1 LLSFEYTAKDPKSG
15 EQIKA
20 IVQADSESAAAK
32 RIIKEGLTPIDI
44 KLISEGRRKLFG
56 NRISSKDK
64 VLFSRQLATLINAG
78 LPLSQSLRSVAEQTA
93 NSAFTVVINQ
103 VISDIEAGKAFSV
116 ALERHQKIFDKV
128 FVSLIAA
135 GESSGTLGESL
146 ERLAGQQE
154 KDAEIKSKIK
164 GALVYP
170 AIVLF
175 VITGVIVFMLT
186 TVLPQ
191 VELLYKDL
199 NQELPLITSIMLAIS
214 DFIIGFWW
222 LIILL
227 IIAFIFFARKYI
239 ETDNGRRVFDR
250 LKINTPVLG
259 KLLKKV
265 YMARFCRT
273 GQTLM
278 AAGVPMLEVLR
289 ITGHSV
295 NNVTVETAV
304 NRAAEKVQGGVAL
317 SASLMQEPETFIKLV
332 PQMIKIG
339 EDSGAVDAM
348 MEKAATF
355 YENEIDNEVKTI
367 SATIEPIMMVF
378 LAAVAALMV
387 GAILLPVYG
396 LVGTSIG

>member
-1 LLSFEYTAKDPKSG
+1 MLSFEYTAKDPKSG